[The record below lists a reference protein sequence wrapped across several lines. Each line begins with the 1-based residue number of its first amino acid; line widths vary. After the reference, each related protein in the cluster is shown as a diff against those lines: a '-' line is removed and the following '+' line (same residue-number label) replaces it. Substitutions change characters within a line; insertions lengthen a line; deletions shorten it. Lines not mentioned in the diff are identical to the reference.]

1 LDHWVKPVYIFF
13 MLVLNTIFPLFAL
26 LLLGRILR
34 IRGMTDDRFLAM
46 SDRLVYYV
54 FFPAML
60 FWKIG
65 GSGPDQGIS
74 AGLCL
79 AGLSG
84 VILAFLASLAAIHG
98 FKITRFQAGAFCQA
112 GFRFN
117 TYIGMAIVMTI
128 LGEDGVRHF
137 GILAGVVIPVINVLS
152 VSVLVWYSDQKPAK
166 RDRVRHFVRAL
177 LSNPL
182 IIGCAAGFLFSRSEW
197 TFPVFAD
204 NTLSLMTAVTLP
216 LALIS
221 IGGSLRFKGLA
232 GHAGV
237 SLLAAGIKL
246 IFMPVTGFLLLK
258 AFQVTGAAFSVG
270 MIFFALPTSTA
281 IYLLSGQLNS
291 DTDLA
296 SGAIMISTLLS
307 FVSLSLVLLI

>member
-1 LDHWVKPVYIFF
+1 
-13 MLVLNTIFPLFAL
+13 MLVPNTIFPLFAL
-26 LLLGRILR
+26 LLLGRLLKYY
-34 IRGMTDDRFLAM
+34 GLTDDRFLAM
-46 SDRLVYYV
+46 SDRLVYYI

-79 AGLSG
+79 AGLTG
-84 VILAFLASLAAIHG
+84 VILSFLASLWVIRFLKISQFAAG
-98 FKITRFQAGAFCQA
+98 SFCQA
-112 GFRFN
+112 CFRFN
-117 TYIGMAIVMTI
+117 TYIGMAIVLTV
-128 LGEDGVRHF
+128 LGEEGVRHF

-152 VSVLVWYSDQKPAK
+152 VSVLVWHSGQKVAPREK
-166 RDRVRHFVRAL
+166 TRYFIRAL

-182 IIGCAAGFLFSRSEW
+182 IIGCVAGFLYSRSGFG
-197 TFPVFAD
+197 FPVFVQ
-204 NTLSLMTAVTLP
+204 NSFSLMTSVTLP

-232 GHAGV
+232 DHGRL

-246 IFMPVTGFLLLK
+246 VLLPVAGFALLNFFGVTGI
-258 AFQVTGAAFSVG
+258 AFTVG

-281 IYLLSGQLNS
+281 IYVLSGQLHS

-296 SGAIMISTLLS
+296 AGAIMISTLLS
-307 FVSLSLVLLI
+307 FVSLSLVLLL